1 MYSEWHDL
9 FMATAGASGALLGLI
24 FVALSISVAKIIAIE
39 NLTTIALQ
47 PIHQILAI
55 LILSIF
61 MLFPHQTAMVLGMEI
76 FLTGTVIWL
85 ITFISDLHIYRSFS
99 DAAKKRSYMTNILIS
114 QGITMLIMASGIFI
128 ITSGQLGIK
137 MLVFGII
144 FSFIKGVINSWAIL
158 IELNR

>member
-1 MYSEWHDL
+1 
-9 FMATAGASGALLGLI
+9 MATAGASGALLGLI
-24 FVALSISVAKIIAIE
+24 FVALSISVSKIIAIE
-39 NLTTIALQ
+39 NLTAIALQ

-61 MLFPHQTAMVLGMEI
+61 MLFPHQSFTVLGIEI
-76 FLTGTVIWL
+76 FVTGSVIWL
-85 ITFISDLHIYRSFS
+85 ITFVSDLHIYRSFS
-99 DAAKKRSYMTNILIS
+99 DAAKKKSYMTNIVIS
-114 QGITMLIMASGIFI
+114 QGITILIMAAGIII

>member
-1 MYSEWHDL
+1 MDTQWHDL

-61 MLFPHQTAMVLGMEI
+61 MLFPHQSSLVLGLEI
-76 FLTGTVIWL
+76 SLTGSIIWL
-85 ITFISDLHIYRSFS
+85 ITFFSDLHIYQSFS
-99 DAAKKRSYMTNILIS
+99 DAAKKKSYMTNIVIS
-114 QGITMLIMASGIFI
+114 QSITMLIVASGIFI
-128 ITSGQLGIK
+128 ITSGQIGIK